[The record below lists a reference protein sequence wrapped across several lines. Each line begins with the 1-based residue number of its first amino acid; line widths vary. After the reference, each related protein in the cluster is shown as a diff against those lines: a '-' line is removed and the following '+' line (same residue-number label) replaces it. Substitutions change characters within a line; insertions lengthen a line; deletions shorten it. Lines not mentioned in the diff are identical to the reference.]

1 PYPRIEPINNTQ
13 RGLDWLVDAL
23 MANAKNIHI
32 DMRSNHLYTNF
43 TNFDTATDD
52 RLGSAIEVRRNIRAI
67 S

>member
-1 PYPRIEPINNTQ
+1 
-13 RGLDWLVDAL
+13 